1 MKIVLDTHLLIW
13 AITDNKMLLAQC
25 KTDKMALLTHDE
37 ILKYYNEECIRI
49 VWYKGNMIKRE

>member
-49 VWYKGNMIKRE
+49 V